1 MTTTIKHRYRRDF
14 ISVSNSHNVNG
25 VARLAFDNYA
35 PCLFRLHE
43 TAPDEALAINHP
55 KFIPGVVS
63 QWYACGVFMALS
75 SYKRPSAAFG
85 SAVTQ
90 VTTGRD

>member
-1 MTTTIKHRYRRDF
+1 
-14 ISVSNSHNVNG
+14 
-25 VARLAFDNYA
+25 
-35 PCLFRLHE
+35 
-43 TAPDEALAINHP
+43 
-55 KFIPGVVS
+55 
-63 QWYACGVFMALS
+63 MALS